1 MSRLDWIPCE
11 LWLIKKASGRGMAKR
26 LKGFLLAAV
35 LLIFLPF
42 PAQVS
47 GEEQMSSILRE
58 MRQIEFNQ
66 INYDE
71 PSSDY
76 FGYIKGRIPILIS
89 APHGAKHYRTKESRW
104 KDEDAY
110 TASLAIKLGE
120 LTGAHVMFVKNRAG
134 EDPNHDGRTRYK
146 DFLKKVV
153 EQNHIKFVLDLH
165 GAGRRH
171 PFKIDVGTMSND
183 AKKSSCPSFKGAIL
197 DAFQGYESEIF
208 NQRFRARGPTI
219 TCYARNNLGIES
231 AQVEINAKCRVVESK
246 TSGFKADGP
255 EVLDLVGRLEK
266 LILAINRQING
277 NKSEASLKPPL

>member
-1 MSRLDWIPCE
+1 
-11 LWLIKKASGRGMAKR
+11 MAKWM
-26 LKGFLLAAV
+26 KNIVLAAV
-35 LLIFLPF
+35 LLMFLPF
-42 PAQVS
+42 PARVS

-58 MRQIEFNQ
+58 IRHIEFNQ

-71 PSSDY
+71 PSNDY
-76 FGYIKGRIPILIS
+76 FGYIKGCIPILIS

-120 LTGAHVMFVKNRAG
+120 MTGAHVMFVKNRAG
-134 EDPNHDGRTRYK
+134 EDPNHDVRTRYK
-146 DFLKKVV
+146 DCLKKVV

-165 GAGRRH
+165 GAGRSR

-183 AKKSSCPSFKGAIL
+183 TQKSSCPSFKGAISE
-197 DAFQGYESEIF
+197 AFQGYEPEIF

-219 TCYARNNLGIES
+219 TCYARNDLGIES

-255 EVLDLVGRLEK
+255 EVLDLVKRLEK
-266 LILAINRQING
+266 LILAINRQISG
-277 NKSEASLKPPL
+277 NRPEASHKPPL